1 MKITFTSHARIKF
14 KILEKHGFKLTENQ
28 ISEIVK
34 NPEST
39 STGRKG
45 RKIFQNSF
53 DDTHAIRVICEVE
66 ASDIKVITFYPARK
80 DRYEN

>member
-1 MKITFTSHARIKF
+1 MKIIFTSHAEIKF
-14 KILEKHGFKLTENQ
+14 KILEKHGFKLTEKQ
-28 ISEIVK
+28 ISEIVT

-53 DDTHAIRVICEVE
+53 DDTHAVRVICEVE
-66 ASDIKVITFYPARK
+66 ANDIKVITFYPARK